1 MTRLSEIGESA
12 RNAVLEQVGRGMS
25 RVQERTPLRHD
36 VLESDDEYLVVF
48 DAPGASRSDVQVR
61 FVDNAVEVRI
71 DRFRDFYEDFE
82 MRFPGRGLS
91 LQGRAEL
98 PDEAVVRPADSTA
111 TLTDRGELRVRIPKD
126 ERGRSV
132 AVADEETEDIE
143 LGTGTGTETGTGT
156 GNDTDDAGGLS
167 ESDLPDDSAGADSLT
182 DEDDPL
188 GRDDG

>member
-1 MTRLSEIGESA
+1 MTRLKEIGESA
-12 RNAVLEQVGRGMS
+12 RNALLEQVGRGMS

-36 VLESDDEYLVVF
+36 VLECDEEFLVVF
-48 DAPGASRSDVQVR
+48 DAPGAARNDVQVR

-132 AVADEETEDIE
+132 TVEEETEDIE
-143 LGTGTGTETGTGT
+143 LGTDADPGAD
-156 GNDTDDAGGLS
+156 DTDSPSG
-167 ESDLPDDSAGADSLT
+167 SDQSDGAPGNDSLT

-188 GRDDG
+188 DRDE